1 MKRSLRPLSASARS
15 ASALAAS
22 GSRQSQTVPSLS
34 AGTSTQPSTPS
45 GMSHVTAQAMLR
57 YLRGFG
63 ACDACAIE
71 FITYCARRTREAN

>member
-1 MKRSLRPLSASARS
+1 MKRSLRLIPVSALPAL
-15 ASALAAS
+15 ALAAS
-22 GSRQSQTVPSLS
+22 AASQRSGVGPS
-34 AGTSTQPSTPS
+34 AGTQSHVSPPS